1 MSYIRLYLHR
11 FEMPYNRLKS
21 SPLKRRIPLYQ
32 SVMQRVVHLLVDG
45 DFKPGQPLPSEW
57 DLAAHWGV
65 SQGTIRK
72 GLNELVSRGILRRH
86 QGVGTFVTQQNW
98 DWGCYPFTEMPVLQ
112 EGKTR
117 QVWPVAEVLSLV
129 VTAAD
134 EETAVQLGL
143 KKAELVWKIM
153 LLWRTGYAEVA
164 VDEIFLPVA
173 LLPDLNV
180 RFIRRRR
187 SFYAFLLLE
196 YDVLVD
202 TAQQWLWQT
211 ALHPETA
218 RLLKADMALPALC
231 LGRLSQSV
239 DGVLYE
245 WRRRYLRLGNQAM
258 QLSGFTAEF

>member
-1 MSYIRLYLHR
+1 M
-11 FEMPYNRLKS
+11 
-21 SPLKRRIPLYQ
+21 PLYQ
-32 SVMQRVVHLLVDG
+32 LVMQRVVHLLVDG
-45 DFKPGQPLPSEW
+45 DFRPGQQLPSEW
-57 DLAAHWGV
+57 DLAALWGV
-65 SQGTIRK
+65 SQGTVRK
-72 GLNELVSRGILRRH
+72 GLNELVSRGILQRH

-98 DWGCYPFTEMPVLQ
+98 DWGSYSFTALPVLQ
-112 EGKTR
+112 HGKTK

-143 KKAELVWKIM
+143 KIAAPVWKIM
-153 LLWRTGYAEVA
+153 LLWRTGFTEVA
-164 VDEIFLPVA
+164 IDELFLPVA

-180 RFIRRRR
+180 RFVRRRR

-211 ALHPETA
+211 ILHPEIA
-218 RLLKADMALPALC
+218 RLLNADMALPALC

-245 WRRRYLRLGNQAM
+245 WRRRYLQLGNQAL
-258 QLSGFTAEF
+258 QLSGTAAEF